1 MTKLHDAIQK
11 GDLRRVEILLQN
23 QKTKVDGLDMKKMTP
38 LHAASTIGR
47 VDIVQLLL
55 ESNASISAAER
66 SGMTAL
72 HFASQ
77 SGHADVVLSLIQA
90 NASTSAIVR
99 GERKTALHLAAENGH
114 YEVVEIL
121 ARSKANVNAKSE
133 GGVTPL
139 FLASSQVTDSSL
151 RVLKALVLAEANP
164 NLPIDD
170 MMTPLH
176 KACEL
181 GAMRTIQALVDARA
195 DVSATASGETPLHIV
210 AKRGRTDAA
219 RILVAAGADVA
230 AKTDGGL
237 TAVDLAQRAGA
248 DECRRILAAAD
259 AASRVAAPATCHCVD
274 RRVEGD
280 SDQVRTLPFTT
291 TL

>member
-1 MTKLHDAIQK
+1 
-11 GDLRRVEILLQN
+11 
-23 QKTKVDGLDMKKMTP
+23 
-38 LHAASTIGR
+38 
-47 VDIVQLLL
+47 
-55 ESNASISAAER
+55 
-66 SGMTAL
+66 MTAL

-77 SGHADVVLSLIQA
+77 NGHADVVLSLIQA
-90 NASTSAIVR
+90 NASTSAIVK

-114 YEVVEIL
+114 YEVVQIL

-133 GGVTPL
+133 GGTTAL
-139 FLASSQVTDSSL
+139 FLASRQDTDSSL

-176 KACEL
+176 NACEL

-195 DVSATASGETPLHIV
+195 DVSATASGETPLHIA
-210 AKRGRTDAA
+210 AKRGSEDAA

-248 DECRRILAAAD
+248 DECHRILAAAAT
-259 AASRVAAPATCHCVD
+259 AAAVD
-274 RRVEGD
+274 RRAECD
-280 SDQVRTLPFTT
+280 SDQVLALTLAMLLLNFRLAYPETRATEGSGGMLTSDSRLLAPAPRLPADPWKRTNRRHNAVLP
-291 TL
+291 LCAEASRCHAAA